1 MFIKSPIRDFQL
13 ARFPT
18 NHDASL
24 RAWDAADELVLSWLE
39 EHSPEQPPAL
49 ILNDS
54 FGAIALGSGGLIS
67 VSDSKLSAMAT
78 ELNARKN
85 DVNCPQLLDALT
97 PLPNT
102 EGPIIIKIPK
112 SMELL
117 AYQLRKL
124 RAQLAEG
131 QVIVGAAMVK
141 HLPKRALELF
151 EQIIGPT
158 TTSLAKKKARLLFS
172 HLDSSLSVS
181 SLPQCAFSYQE
192 REYQSHANVFS
203 SKSIDIG
210 TRFLLQHLPH
220 LPERGQIADLGC
232 GNGIIGI
239 ECALRAPESDI
250 HFFDESSMAIDSAR
264 NNWDHLVG
272 SSRVAKFNWVDTFGS
287 TPANHFDLVINNP
300 PFHQGQ
306 VIGDFLAWNMFT
318 ASLRCLKVHGQLV
331 IVGNRHLNY
340 HGKLKKLF
348 GNCETI
354 ASNSKFV
361 ILRAI
366 KLR

>member
-1 MFIKSPIRDFQL
+1 MFIKSPINNLEL

-18 NHDASL
+18 NHDSSL
-24 RAWDAADELVLSWLE
+24 RAWDAADELVLSWLD
-39 EHSPEQPPAL
+39 EHSAQQTPAL

-54 FGAIALGSGGLIS
+54 FGAISLGSNGATS
-67 VSDSKLSAMAT
+67 VSDSKLSAIAT

-85 DVNCPQLLDALT
+85 DLSIPELIDAVS
-97 PLPNT
+97 PIKAAP
-102 EGPIIIKIPK
+102 GPVVVKIPK
-112 SMELL
+112 SMDLL
-117 AYQLRKL
+117 AYQLRLL
-124 RAQLAEG
+124 RAVLTEG
-131 QVIVGAAMVK
+131 QAVVGTAMVK
-141 HLPKRALELF
+141 HLPKRAIELF

-158 TTSLAKKKARLLFS
+158 TTSLAKKKARLVFS
-172 HLDSSLSVS
+172 HLDSSLEIPP
-181 SLPQCAFSYQE
+181 LPNNKFNYEGRQYE
-192 REYQSHANVFS
+192 SHANVFS

-210 TRFLLQHLPH
+210 TRFLLQNLPH

-239 ECALRAPESDI
+239 ECALRSPASEI

-264 NNWDHLVG
+264 GNWQRLVG
-272 SSRVAKFNWVDTFGS
+272 ETNTAHFNWVDTLGNS
-287 TPANHFDLVINNP
+287 PAGCFDLVINNP

-318 ASLRCLKVHGQLV
+318 ASLRCLKVRGQLV

-354 ASNSKFV
+354 ASNAKFV
-361 ILRAI
+361 VLRAT